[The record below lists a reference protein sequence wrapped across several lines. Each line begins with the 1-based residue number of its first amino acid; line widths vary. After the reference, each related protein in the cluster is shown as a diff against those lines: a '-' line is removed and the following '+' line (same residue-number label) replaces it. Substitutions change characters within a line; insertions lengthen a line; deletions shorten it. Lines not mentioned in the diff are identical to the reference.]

1 MTGYFDGQ
9 NCLVKTWTDSLGL
22 MTRRDHFP
30 MASKLI
36 AVLCSMITIIKR
48 EVCLILYYAPPLGL
62 FSLLRHL
69 QAEQTKFHRTTLR
82 LVDESGMVQFGD
94 SPPIL
99 WSTIDRWDTDLNKPP
114 HYVLYTILTL
124 KMYFII
130 YLCITSCQTLAIF
143 ILKKKLSKGFS
154 KLNFL
159 SKLLHC
165 LENTN
170 IPSPCEEWDS
180 GSGNASEHYKR
191 MKANKIENL
200 AVIFTNFICNLL
212 LLVPIF
218 VLGENMNIKLIHF
231 LSHRLG
237 ILFPKLF

>member
-1 MTGYFDGQ
+1 MTNRFDGE
-9 NCLVKTWTDSLGL
+9 NCLVKTWIDFLGL

-30 MASKLI
+30 MVSKLI
-36 AVLCSMITIIKR
+36 AVLCAMITIIKR

-82 LVDESGMVQFGD
+82 LVDEFGMVQFGD

-99 WSTIDRWDTDLNKPP
+99 WSTIDRWNTDLNEPP
-114 HYVLYTILTL
+114 HYSLYSVFTL
-124 KMYFII
+124 KTYFII
-130 YLCITSCQTLAIF
+130 FLCITSCQTLAIF
-143 ILKKKLSKGFS
+143 ILKKKLSQGFS
-154 KLNFL
+154 KLNLF

-170 IPSPCEEWDS
+170 IPSPCEEWDA
-180 GSGNASEHYKR
+180 GSGNASAHFER

-200 AVIFTNFICNLL
+200 AVMFANFITNLFL
-212 LLVPIF
+212 LTPIY
-218 VLGENMNIKLIHF
+218 VLGEVIDFQNLCTTTHALMYTL
-231 LSHRLG
+231 
-237 ILFPKLF
+237 

>member
-1 MTGYFDGQ
+1 MIRILDY
-9 NCLVKTWTDSLGL
+9 LVKIWMDFLGL
-22 MTRRDHFP
+22 MIRRDHFP
-30 MASKLI
+30 MVSKLF
-36 AVLCSMITIIKR
+36 AVLCSLITIIKR
-48 EVCLILYYAPPLGL
+48 ELCLILYYTPPLGL

-69 QAEQTKFHRTTLR
+69 QAEQTKFHETTLR
-82 LVDESGMVQFGD
+82 LVDEFGMVQFGD

-130 YLCITSCQTLAIF
+130 YLCITLCQTLAIF

-180 GSGNASEHYKR
+180 GSGDASEHFER

-200 AVIFTNFICNLL
+200 AVIFANFITNLIL
-212 LLVPIF
+212 LTPIY
-218 VLGENMNIKLIHF
+218 VLGEAIDFHT
-231 LSHRLG
+231 
-237 ILFPKLF
+237 